1 MANEEFS
8 TSETE
13 QLRRLFQEAALN
25 DFPNPNRVGCPTDK
39 GILKSI
45 ATRTLPL
52 ADPAWRHAARCSPC
66 FREVKAF
73 EAETKLAF
81 RGGRAGG
88 VIAALI
94 LIATALFF
102 LRDRLSPRGPANYQS
117 ATLDLRS
124 YTTSRGEGEKPA
136 DGKPPVTL
144 DRGRLTVAVLL
155 PVGADAGHYEY
166 KLLNDGLQTV
176 LSGAGEAKIENHSTT
191 LATKLDTDKLPSGHY
206 SLWMR
211 QPGFDW
217 RSYQINIVST
227 P

>member
-8 TSETE
+8 QSETE
-13 QLRRLFQEAALN
+13 QLRQAFQQAALN
-25 DFPNPNRVGCPTDK
+25 NFPNPDRIGCPTDK
-39 GILKSI
+39 RILKSI
-45 ATRTLPL
+45 AMKTLPL
-52 ADPAWRHAARCSPC
+52 VDPVWRHAARCSPC

-73 EAETKLAF
+73 EAEAKLAS
-81 RGGRAGG
+81 GGWRVGAA
-88 VIAALI
+88 IAALI

-102 LRDRLSPRGPANYQS
+102 LRDRLLPRRSAAYES

-124 YTTSRGEGEKPA
+124 YTASRGEGEKPG

-144 DRGRLTVAVLL
+144 GRGHLTVAVLL

-191 LATKLDTDKLPSGHY
+191 LATKLDTDRLPNGHY

-217 RSYQINIVST
+217 RSYQINIR
-227 P
+227 